1 MPPRPRNE
9 RTYVRA
15 HACRHAH
22 VCTYGFSFGTSWGA
36 FSVSQR
42 LALGEL
48 VDPGPMSAA
57 NGRYYA
63 CYGLPYT
70 WLPPTVMQPGPYCPF
85 CNLHPAFGPVVP
97 HETLFPH
104 ETQLAEAAAR
114 LCGVPPFT
122 GGPDAFAGVRDG
134 ATAPGSPAAP
144 PGPPGLPP
152 PQLSG
157 RGGKGNQ
164 PAAAAE
170 AAEAAHAISQQLP
183 SSGGKGGKGDQ
194 PGDGRPMQAPL
205 IERRL
210 APDQRGYTW
219 REFLVYYGDEAESFW
234 QRAPLDPTAEDD
246 YYDILRCL
254 EYNRRFLLA
263 AAPDRGPNTRLGAL
277 KRRPHVPL
285 IQDNELPGQDPVW
298 RAQSG
303 VRT

>member
-1 MPPRPRNE
+1 MQTCARV
-9 RTYVRA
+9 YVRLLIW
-15 HACRHAH
+15 HKL
-22 VCTYGFSFGTSWGA
+22 GGA

-42 LALGEL
+42 LAALGEL

-70 WLPPTVMQPGPYCPF
+70 WLPPIAMQPGPYCPY
-85 CNLHPAFGPVVP
+85 CNPHPAFGPVVP

-104 ETQLAEAAAR
+104 ETQLAEAAAC
-114 LCGVPPFT
+114 LSGVPPFT

-219 REFLVYYGDEAESFW
+219 REFLVYYGAEAASFW
-234 QRAPLDPTAEDD
+234 QRAPLDPTAEHD
-246 YYDILRCL
+246 YYDILSCL
-254 EYNRRFLLA
+254 EYNRKILLA
-263 AAPDRGPNTRLGAL
+263 AAPDRGPNTRVGAL
-277 KRRPHVPL
+277 KRKPHVPL
-285 IQDNELPGQDPVW
+285 IQDN
-298 RAQSG
+298 
-303 VRT
+303 